1 MDDIA
6 TSLEVSSKF
15 PLLRGLFA
23 HGCLQREYCPP
34 LDSSLFY
41 SFFSEYLDKEVS
53 LNELRD
59 RLNIIKELT
68 LATDDVGFDPSG
80 TSGLHDDTGSHKS
93 SERAQSWYGD
103 VLSDSTEDTD
113 LSSVSQALGS
123 VNLGGSTAKDRQAD
137 GVDLNKGQY
146 DDWLES
152 LSPTDKATNLKEI
165 FCEAKDFDIGYTL
178 RKNGNS
184 YHKALEELLTQAH
197 LAQEGLKEKGIEAFA
212 ESTMTSRERRAMKE
226 RVKKQ
231 KREKIRQPIRSTSS
245 TPALESTGD
254 QSSSSNQWL
263 RVDDAVRFICD
274 RTYMNE
280 KFIRSIYHSSGA
292 TLPSTI
298 TALCASKDPEVNSNP
313 CLPDTPATTIG
324 AHTKELAMEFPRR
337 LQYPQAQALIKL
349 TYPSTTSARELAL
362 ALTSS
367 PNVPSTSKIVPQY
380 LLRPPSPPSASPPTP
395 SSPNSYVPLSD
406 SRAATLASIRS
417 NAQTQSQSAFRKSKS
432 DHLMGG
438 VASHYSSVGR
448 DAAALLR
455 QDKAA
460 RADEQVSSQSKPG
473 EVDLHGLN
481 VKDAVRVSRDRVE
494 AWWETEG
501 REWARA
507 GKVMNGGGLRIIT
520 GLGRHSAGG
529 RAVLGPA
536 VGRMLNEEGWKV
548 QVGEGV
554 VKVVGRARR

>member
-6 TSLEVSSKF
+6 QSLEK
-15 PLLRGLFA
+15 
-23 HGCLQREYCPP
+23 EYCPP
-34 LDSSLFY
+34 LDSSAFY
-41 SFFSEYLDKEVS
+41 SCFLDYLAEAVS
-53 LNELRD
+53 LDELRNTLD
-59 RLNIIKELT
+59 ILKEAT
-68 LATDDVGFDPSG
+68 LATDDTGFDPSG
-80 TSGLHDDTGSHKS
+80 TSGIHDETSSHES
-93 SERAQSWYGD
+93 CERAQSWHGD
-103 VLSDSTEDTD
+103 VLSDFAEDSD
-113 LSSVSQALGS
+113 LSSVSQALDS
-123 VNLGGSTAKDRQAD
+123 VNLRGDTAKDRQAD
-137 GVDLNKGQY
+137 GMDLNKGQY
-146 DDWLES
+146 DDWLER
-152 LSPTDKATNLKEI
+152 LSPTDKVSNLKEI
-165 FCEAKDFDIGYTL
+165 FCEAKDFDIGYIL
-178 RKNGNS
+178 RKHGNS
-184 YHKALEELLTQAH
+184 YRKALEELLTQTR
-197 LAQEGLKEKGIEAFA
+197 LEQEGLKEKGIQAFTGPA
-212 ESTMTSRERRAMKE
+212 MSSRERKAMKG
-226 RVKKQ
+226 RLKRQ
-231 KREKIRQPIRSTSS
+231 KREERQPIRRTSS
-245 TPALESTGD
+245 TPALESIFKNP
-254 QSSSSNQWL
+254 SSSNLWL
-263 RVDDAVRFICD
+263 RVDDGVKFIQN
-274 RTYMNE
+274 RTYMSE

-298 TALCASKDPEVNSNP
+298 AALCASKDREVNSNP
-313 CLPDTPATTIG
+313 CLPGTPLITIE
-324 AHTKELAMEFPRR
+324 AHAKELAMEFPRR

-367 PNVPSTSKIVPQY
+367 PNVPSTSKIIPQY
-380 LLRPPSPPSASPPTP
+380 ILRPPSPPSASPSTP
-395 SSPNSYVPLSD
+395 SSPSSYAPLSD

-417 NAQTQSQSAFRKSKS
+417 NAQIQSRSAFRKSKS

-460 RADEQVSSQSKPG
+460 RADEQVSSQSKSG

-481 VKDAVRVSRDRVE
+481 VKDAVSVSRDRVE
-494 AWWETEG
+494 AWWERDG

-536 VGRMLNEEGWKV
+536 VGRMLNDEGWKV

-554 VKVVGRARR
+554 VKVVGRVRR